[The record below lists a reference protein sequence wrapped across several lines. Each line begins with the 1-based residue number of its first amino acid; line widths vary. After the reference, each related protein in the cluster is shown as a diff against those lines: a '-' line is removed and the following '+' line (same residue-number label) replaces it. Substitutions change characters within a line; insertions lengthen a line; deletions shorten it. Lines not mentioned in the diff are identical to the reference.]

1 MRECIHKEFVKA
13 HGLLCP
19 LSQSAPSV
27 SHRYEGTPRS
37 LPPHRLLK
45 VGVVAEIAFLVI
57 LARSQTKTN
66 GRRGKVVQFTPHHR
80 GNQYALLR
88 RVELV
93 DYRRMNAV
101 IYFDFKATTRRYQS
115 FPASTECIPLLSSA
129 GTCVIQKIRST
140 VNGKYASSTA

>member
-27 SHRYEGTPRS
+27 PHRYEGTPRS

-57 LARSQTKTN
+57 LARS
-66 GRRGKVVQFTPHHR
+66 
-80 GNQYALLR
+80 
-88 RVELV
+88 
-93 DYRRMNAV
+93 
-101 IYFDFKATTRRYQS
+101 
-115 FPASTECIPLLSSA
+115 
-129 GTCVIQKIRST
+129 
-140 VNGKYASSTA
+140 